1 MLSPSQIHKVLTK
14 EQNSELE
21 TRSGEESRLSK
32 LLQNANL
39 TPLEVLEQVSNLM
52 QMGDSGAVRL
62 GAAKTAL
69 ELNGLL
75 RNDKNIGEQFS
86 VTIIIND
93 AEHIGINPILIP
105 R

>member
-1 MLSPSQIHKVLTK
+1 MLSPSQIHKVLAK
-14 EQNSELE
+14 EQLQELE
-21 TRSGEESRLSK
+21 EPQSVSRLSR
-32 LLQNANL
+32 LLESSGL

-75 RNDKNIGEQFS
+75 RNDKSAGEAFS